1 MIKQDL
7 KKVMRK
13 VVERYPEL
21 SQASKKKIDFSKK
34 DVISAASD
42 NDTLYFNPKYFKG
55 LSEEERIGVVAFILT
70 ESQLRLVERAKDK
83 NLDMW
88 TLACNATIIEKLRQD
103 GLKLPKEGI
112 SFKEAKDKTVDEV
125 YEVLQGLGRSFEEI
139 VDEAS
144 KNKSIQN
151 FMEEEKEI

>member
-21 SQASKKKIDFSKK
+21 REASKKKIDFSKK

-42 NDTLYFNPKYFKG
+42 IDTLYFNPKYFKG

-70 ESQLRLVERAKDK
+70 ESQLRLVERAKQLLLKNSDK
-83 NLDMW
+83 MD
-88 TLACNATIIEKLRQD
+88 
-103 GLKLPKEGI
+103 
-112 SFKEAKDKTVDEV
+112 
-125 YEVLQGLGRSFEEI
+125 
-139 VDEAS
+139 
-144 KNKSIQN
+144 
-151 FMEEEKEI
+151 